1 MIGRAVASGDAAAP
15 APRQRFLRDAGLPF
29 IEAREVQGALDASY
43 ARHAHETFS
52 VGAVTGGRSDY
63 LHERGVD
70 EVEAGTVVLMNPE
83 AMHACNPHRGTPW
96 SYRMIHVDAN
106 WLAGVQ
112 AELGVGDGRG
122 MRGFAARTS
131 RDPALVAAVAHVCR
145 RLADPFAG
153 TLGRHEAAVELCTAL
168 HERLGDRVAG
178 GPGAAPAALALVEDY
193 LRAHSDRP
201 VALAEL
207 VEASGLSASHLVR
220 AFKARYGLP
229 PHAWLLNHRIQRSRA
244 ALRDGR
250 PIAEVAQAF
259 GFADQAHLQRA
270 FKRLVA
276 ATPGEYRR
284 G

>member
-1 MIGRAVASGDAAAP
+1 MSHDLVLHGARLLTGEGAP
-15 APRQRFLRDAGLPF
+15 P
-29 IEAREVQGALDASY
+29 
-43 ARHAHETFS
+43 
-52 VGAVTGGRSDY
+52 
-63 LHERGVD
+63 
-70 EVEAGTVVLMNPE
+70 
-83 AMHACNPHRGTPW
+83 
-96 SYRMIHVDAN
+96 
-106 WLAGVQ
+106 
-112 AELGVGDGRG
+112 
-122 MRGFAARTS
+122 
-131 RDPALVAAVAHVCR
+131 
-145 RLADPFAG
+145 
-153 TLGRHEAAVELCTAL
+153 
-168 HERLGDRVAG
+168 
-178 GPGAAPAALALVEDY
+178 
-193 LRAHSDRP
+193 P
-201 VALAEL
+201 VEL